1 MTQNLL
7 DEALKMP
14 PNERIEFAQLIMA
27 SIDCENDEIRKLWL
41 DEVKDRRQAVK
52 DERAKLINFENLYHE
67 DYNSGNCPH
76 A

>member
-27 SIDCENDEIRKLWL
+27 SIDCEDDKIRKLWL

-52 DERAKLINFENLYHE
+52 DGHAKLIDFDNLYH
-67 DYNSGNCPH
+67 SFH
-76 A
+76 SRKI